1 MTIFGYWRCSTNQQD
16 QERQILAL
24 KEAGCEKIYGDK
36 ITGVSNYGDR
46 EELSKL
52 LEEIGESDLLIT
64 SELSRIGRSMVMM
77 LVEVNNLLEKGVE
90 LRTLDNRLDTTT
102 MPKEIVRLIVSVMG
116 YAAEQE
122 LAAIKSRTAEG
133 REVAKNRG
141 VVFGRKKT
149 YNEFQA
155 AKVLEEHSEGKG
167 YSTIAKS
174 LGMSKSMV
182 QRIIKREKVAA

>member
-90 LRTLDNRLDTTT
+90 IRTLDNRLDTTT

-122 LAAIKSRTAEG
+122 LAAIKTRCSEG